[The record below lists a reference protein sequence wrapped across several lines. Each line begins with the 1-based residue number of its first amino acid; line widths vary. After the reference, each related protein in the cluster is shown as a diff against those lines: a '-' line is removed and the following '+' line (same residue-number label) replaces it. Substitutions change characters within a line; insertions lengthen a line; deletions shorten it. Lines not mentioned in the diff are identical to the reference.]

1 MTAPSL
7 TRRSDDAMRSPV
19 SRLLRFLMGL
29 ALLASMGLGVAAHA
43 NEQMCIPGVEA
54 TAVAGHVDGDADQ
67 VPADSEKGYPHHHGG
82 CHGHHVAAPLDRVAH
97 AAPPASTS
105 DHMAGDSAEL
115 AMVKTDSA
123 LRPPIA

>member
-7 TRRSDDAMRSPV
+7 TYRSDCAMRSPV
-19 SRLLRFLMGL
+19 SRMLRFLMGL

-82 CHGHHVAAPLDRVAH
+82 CHGHHVAVPLDRITQAV
-97 AAPPASTS
+97 PPTSTGE
-105 DHMAGDSAEL
+105 HMADDSAEL
-115 AMVKTDSA
+115 AMAQADST

>member
-1 MTAPSL
+1 M
-7 TRRSDDAMRSPV
+7 
-19 SRLLRFLMGL
+19 LRFLIGL

-43 NEQMCIPGVEA
+43 NEQMCIPGIEA

-82 CHGHHVAAPLDRVAH
+82 CHGHHVAAPLDRVEH
-97 AAPPASTS
+97 ATPRAGVGI
-105 DHMAGDSAEL
+105 HMALASAEL
-115 AMVKTDSA
+115 SMVHADSA

>member
-7 TRRSDDAMRSPV
+7 TRRSDDAMRSLV
-19 SRLLRFLMGL
+19 SRMLRFLIGL
-29 ALLASMGLGVAAHA
+29 ALLASLGLGVAAHA

-54 TAVAGHVDGDADQ
+54 AAVAGHVDGDADQ

-97 AAPPASTS
+97 AAPRASAGE
-105 DHMAGDSAEL
+105 HMAGDSAEL
-115 AMVKTDSA
+115 AMVQADST

>member
-1 MTAPSL
+1 M
-7 TRRSDDAMRSPV
+7 
-19 SRLLRFLMGL
+19 SRMLRFLMSL

-82 CHGHHVAAPLDRVAH
+82 CHGHHVAAPLDRITQ
-97 AAPPASTS
+97 AAPLTS
-105 DHMAGDSAEL
+105 AGEHMAGDSAEL
-115 AMVKTDSA
+115 AMAQADST

>member
-1 MTAPSL
+1 
-7 TRRSDDAMRSPV
+7 MRSLV
-19 SRLLRFLMGL
+19 SRMLRFLMGL
-29 ALLASMGLGVAAHA
+29 ALLASMGLGVTAHA

-82 CHGHHVAAPLDRVAH
+82 CHGHHVAAPLDRITQAV
-97 AAPPASTS
+97 PPTSTGE
-105 DHMAGDSAEL
+105 HMADDSAEL
-115 AMVKTDSA
+115 AMAQADST

>member
-7 TRRSDDAMRSPV
+7 TRSFDGAMRSLV
-19 SRLLRFLMGL
+19 SRMLRFLMGL

-54 TAVAGHVDGDADQ
+54 SAVAGHVDGDADQ

-82 CHGHHVAAPLDRVAH
+82 CHGHHVAAPLDRITQ
-97 AAPPASTS
+97 AAPSTS
-105 DHMAGDSAEL
+105 AGEHMAGDSAEL
-115 AMVKTDSA
+115 AMAQADSA

>member
-7 TRRSDDAMRSPV
+7 TRSFDGAMRSLV
-19 SRLLRFLMGL
+19 SRMLRFLMGL
-29 ALLASMGLGVAAHA
+29 ALLASMGLSVTAHA

-54 TAVAGHVDGDADQ
+54 SAVAGHVDGDADQ

-82 CHGHHVAAPLDRVAH
+82 CHGHHVAAPLDRVTH
-97 AAPPASTS
+97 AAPPTSTRE
-105 DHMAGDSAEL
+105 HMTGESAEL
-115 AMVKTDSA
+115 AMVQADSA

>member
-1 MTAPSL
+1 M
-7 TRRSDDAMRSPV
+7 
-19 SRLLRFLMGL
+19 LRFLIGL
-29 ALLASMGLGVAAHA
+29 ALLASMGLGATAHA

-54 TAVAGHVDGDADQ
+54 SAVAGHVDGDADQ

-97 AAPPASTS
+97 AVPPTSTRE
-105 DHMAGDSAEL
+105 HMAGESAEL
-115 AMVKTDSA
+115 AMIQTDST

>member
-7 TRRSDDAMRSPV
+7 TYRSDGAMRSPV
-19 SRLLRFLMGL
+19 SRMLRFLMGL
-29 ALLASMGLGVAAHA
+29 ALLASIGLGVAAHA

-82 CHGHHVAAPLDRVAH
+82 CHGHHVAAPLDRITQAVS
-97 AAPPASTS
+97 PTSTGE
-105 DHMAGDSAEL
+105 HMADDSAEL
-115 AMVKTDSA
+115 AMAQADST

>member
-1 MTAPSL
+1 VTAPPL
-7 TRRSDDAMRSPV
+7 TRRSGDAMRLSV
-19 SRLLRFLMGL
+19 SRMLRFLMGL

-54 TAVAGHVDGDADQ
+54 TAVAGHLDGDADQ

-97 AAPPASTS
+97 AAPPTSTG

-115 AMVKTDSA
+115 AMVQADSA

>member
-1 MTAPSL
+1 VTGPSL
-7 TRRSDDAMRSPV
+7 TRPSDGAMASLV
-19 SRLLRFLMGL
+19 SRMLRFLMSL

-54 TAVAGHVDGDADQ
+54 TAVAGHLDGDADQ

-97 AAPPASTS
+97 SAPLAGTGE
-105 DHMAGDSAEL
+105 HMAADSAEL
-115 AMVKTDSA
+115 AMVQADST

>member
-1 MTAPSL
+1 
-7 TRRSDDAMRSPV
+7 MRSPV
-19 SRLLRFLMGL
+19 SRMLRFLMGL

-82 CHGHHVAAPLDRVAH
+82 CHGHHVAAPLDRITQAVS
-97 AAPPASTS
+97 PTSTGE
-105 DHMAGDSAEL
+105 HMADDSAEL
-115 AMVKTDSA
+115 AMAQADST

>member
-7 TRRSDDAMRSPV
+7 TRPSDGAMRSVV
-19 SRLLRFLMGL
+19 SRMLRFLMSL

-67 VPADSEKGYPHHHGG
+67 VPADSEKGYLHHHGG
-82 CHGHHVAAPLDRVAH
+82 CHGHLVAAPLDRVAH
-97 AAPPASTS
+97 AAPPTSTGE
-105 DHMAGDSAEL
+105 HMAGESAEL
-115 AMVKTDSA
+115 AMAQADST